1 MFEVFPR
8 FTLIIIFILI
18 DGCILFSFN
27 FLFQELIEEK
37 HQGIIELLRLLSIH
51 PLLNSLA
58 WFLRIFLLQLIIN
71 LFLILI
77 LKISFNGGIYLAYVS
92 IGLIIPSILLW
103 TIQVLSRSIL
113 VAHFFNH
120 VLPASLWSWLIYLI
134 SFWLAV
140 TPSIQ
145 LPIVLHLLAVAWLPF
160 YSIKRIV
167 IIFFQINA
175 NLGRQ
180 KYLIDEIIFSWL
192 CMIIGTLLMWI
203 LAFYFERI
211 RPGKYGIARS
221 WLWPLDYLR
230 RSQKN
235 IEPRL
240 IETVSTDQTTLRV
253 DNLTKSYGRRADQQI
268 VVDHISFTLENSKI
282 CGLIGH
288 NGAGKTTT
296 MEMICGLLSCD
307 CGRIE
312 IHQKNLFENLHE
324 LQSCIGYCPQQD
336 MLFSYL
342 TVQEQLEFY
351 AKVRAK
357 GKNINDAQIEEL
369 LTMMEMIKFKQ
380 QLCHTLSGGM
390 QRKLSIL
397 CAFVGDVDVIILGKR
412 KRFMLIVRVN
422 KNFYF
427 NR

>member
-58 WFLRIFLLQLIIN
+58 WFLRIFFLQLIIN

-77 LKISFNGGIYLAYVS
+77 FKISFHGGIYLSYVS
-92 IGLIIPSILLW
+92 IWLIIPSILLW
-103 TIQVLSRSIL
+103 SIQVLSRSIL
-113 VAHFFNH
+113 VAHFFSH
-120 VLPASLWSWLIYLI
+120 ILPASLWSWLIYLI

-140 TPSIQ
+140 SSSIQ
-145 LPIVLHLLAVAWLPF
+145 LPIVLQLIAATWLPF
-160 YSIKRIV
+160 YSIKRI
-167 IIFFQINA
+167 IILFFQINA

-180 KYLIDEIIFSWL
+180 KYLINEIVFIWL
-192 CMIIGTLLMWI
+192 SMIIGILLMWI

-230 RSQKN
+230 HRHKN
-235 IEPRL
+235 IETNL
-240 IETVSTDQTTLRV
+240 IETVSTDQTTVRV
-253 DNLTKSYGRRADQQI
+253 DNLTKSYGRHRTDRQI
-268 VVDHISFTLENSKI
+268 AVDHISFTLENSSI

-312 IHQKNLFENLHE
+312 IHQKNLFENLHQ

-351 AKVRAK
+351 ANVRAK
-357 GKNINDAQIEEL
+357 GKKINDRQIEEL
-369 LTMMEMIKFKQ
+369 LIMMDMNKFKQ

-397 CAFVGDVDVIILGKR
+397 CAFVGEVDVIILGKR
-412 KRFMLIVRVN
+412 KRFVFDYEN
-422 KNFYF
+422 
-427 NR
+427 